1 MDPVL
6 TSDGKPYA
14 SKRYKEI
21 VEENYWISKFT
32 HNTYQDIM
40 KMSVTERR
48 YLLDFIQRDL
58 KKEQELRN
66 KAKQKID
73 R

>member
-14 SKRYKEI
+14 NKRYKQI
-21 VEENYWISKFT
+21 VEECYYITKFT
-32 HNTYQDIM
+32 HNTYGDIM
-40 KMSVTERR
+40 DMSSTERN

-58 KKEQELRN
+58 KKEQDERKKL
-66 KAKQKID
+66 KDKMS
-73 R
+73 